1 MRVTR
6 AGRPGVTENR
16 SRGGSRSRLE
26 EGVVKLLGFILG
38 SNEWHTIL
46 LLVSFNKSLGV
57 GMDLRHGIAHGGREA
72 SHVIVQRLSLVHVH
86 SLLDSTTATHCED
99 PDDPLSHAHK

>member
-1 MRVTR
+1 VTR
-6 AGRPGVTENR
+6 ARRPGVTENR

-26 EGVVKLLGFILG
+26 EGVVKLLSFVLG

-57 GMDLRHGIAHGGREA
+57 GMDGMG
-72 SHVIVQRLSLVHVH
+72 
-86 SLLDSTTATHCED
+86 
-99 PDDPLSHAHK
+99 